1 MQADEDAIEKLAL
14 NFFQDDGV
22 RKHMCSGFD
31 RDIENP
37 ILYQLQILDES
48 KKAFVSNSSQLQ
60 YSLY

>member
-1 MQADEDAIEKLAL
+1 
-14 NFFQDDGV
+14 
-22 RKHMCSGFD
+22 MCSGFD